1 MSDYMRIKS
10 LELSL
15 AYNLAK
21 SFLADH
27 VSG

>member
-1 MSDYMRIKS
+1 MSDYMMIKS

-15 AYNLAK
+15 PYNLAK